1 MRVRCTLLLALAVLL
16 ASLLTGQVIAASA
29 GAAPGELHFDSTG
42 RSQTLYVINTG
53 QDEAQYRVYADGEY
67 ASWFVITPDEFS
79 LSAGANREVSV
90 TVSPPEG
97 ASGNHTASIR
107 IVAFE
112 PSVDLKVGAGV
123 KIPAY
128 VSIETLP
135 PPAEVTPALQMW
147 IVAAIVVP
155 IVLVAILLVLL
166 LRRKR
171 VIANA

>member
-1 MRVRCTLLLALAVLL
+1 MRVRCMLVLALAILL
-16 ASLLTGQVIAASA
+16 ASLPTGQVLAAAA

-53 QDEAQYRVYADGEY
+53 QDEARYRVYADGEY
-67 ASWFVITPDEFS
+67 ASWFVIAPAEFS

-112 PSVDLKVGAGV
+112 PSADLKVGAGV

-128 VSIETLP
+128 VSVETLP
-135 PPAEVTPALQMW
+135 PPAEATPTLQMW
-147 IVAAIVVP
+147 IVAAIIVP
-155 IVLVAILLVLL
+155 IVLAAIFLVLL
-166 LRRKR
+166 RRRKA
-171 VIANA
+171 ITNA

>member
-1 MRVRCTLLLALAVLL
+1 MRVRCMLVLALAVLL
-16 ASLLTGQVIAASA
+16 ASLLTGQVIAAAA

-53 QDEAQYRVYADGEY
+53 QDEARYYVYADEEY
-67 ASWFVITPDEFS
+67 ASWFVITPDEFN
-79 LSAGANREVSV
+79 LDAGANREVSV

-97 ASGNHTASIR
+97 ASGNHTVSIR

-112 PSVDLKVGAGV
+112 PSADLKVGAGV

-128 VSIETLP
+128 VSVETLP
-135 PPAEVTPALQMW
+135 PPAKAAPTLQMW

-155 IVLVAILLVLL
+155 IVLAAILLVLL
-166 LRRKR
+166 RRKR
-171 VIANA
+171 AIANA